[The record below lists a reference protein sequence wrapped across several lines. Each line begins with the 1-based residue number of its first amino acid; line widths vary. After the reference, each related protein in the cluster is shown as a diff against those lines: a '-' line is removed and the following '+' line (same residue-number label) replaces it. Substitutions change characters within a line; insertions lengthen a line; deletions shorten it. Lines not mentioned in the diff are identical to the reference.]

1 MLQIP
6 KLVTIQRHIMEEQRD
21 HPDATGD
28 FTRMLYD
35 LILAIK
41 IISREVNKA
50 GLVEI
55 LGEAGTENV
64 HGERVHKLDEFAQD
78 RIFKAMDHGGHLCC
92 MASEEC
98 EELIPIPPQFE
109 KGKYIICFDP
119 LDGSSNIDKNVS
131 IGTIFSI
138 LRRKTVSGDGTLEDV
153 LQKGTEQVCAGY
165 VVYGSSTILVY
176 SAGQGVHGFTL
187 DPSVGEFLLSHEN
200 IQIPQKGKVYSI
212 NEGNSNHWDEGTRKF
227 ISWLKEDDAATKR
240 PYSLRYIG
248 SLVADFHRNLL
259 DGGIFLYPADLRN
272 PAKPKPKLRLL
283 YEANPLAYL
292 VEHAGGLATTGSE
305 RILDIQ
311 PTELHQKVP
320 LVIGSRF
327 EVEKYL
333 EFYRAHAGAP
343 SLV

>member
-1 MLQIP
+1 MLYIP
-6 KLVTIQRHIMEEQRD
+6 KLVTIQRHIMEEQGA

-28 FTRMLYD
+28 FTNMMWD

-55 LGEAGTENV
+55 LGATEDENV
-64 HGERVHKLDEFAQD
+64 HGERVMKLDAFAQD

-92 MASEEC
+92 MASEES
-98 EELIPIPPQFE
+98 EEIIKIPDRFP
-109 KGKYIICFDP
+109 KGKYILCYDP

-131 IGTIFSI
+131 IGTIFSV
-138 LRRKTVSGDGTLEDV
+138 LRRKTASGDGTLEDV
-153 LQKGTEQVCAGY
+153 LQSGVEQVAAGY

-176 SAGQGVHGFTL
+176 STGNGVHGFTL
-187 DPSVGEFLLSHEN
+187 DPSVGEFLLSHPN
-200 IQIPQKGKVYSI
+200 IRTPEKGKVYSI
-212 NEGNSNHWDEGTRKF
+212 NEGNAKSWDEGTRNF
-227 ISWLKEDDAATKR
+227 VNWLKDKDPETRR

-259 DGGIFLYPADLRN
+259 DGGIFLYPADRTN
-272 PAKPKPKLRLL
+272 PEKPRPKLRLL
-283 YEANPLAYL
+283 YEANPLAYI
-292 VEHAGGLATTGSE
+292 VEQAGGMATTGTE

-311 PTELHQKVP
+311 PTALHQKVP
-320 LVIGSRF
+320 LIIGSKW

-333 EFYRAHAGAP
+333 EFYRAGLAAR
-343 SLV
+343 V